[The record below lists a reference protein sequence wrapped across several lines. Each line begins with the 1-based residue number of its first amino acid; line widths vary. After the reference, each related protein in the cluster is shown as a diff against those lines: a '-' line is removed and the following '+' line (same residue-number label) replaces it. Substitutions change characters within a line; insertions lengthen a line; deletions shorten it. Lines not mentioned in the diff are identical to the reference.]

1 MSITLSMIGVRTLL
15 VLFAV
20 RNVRMIGESVKN
32 STRKKVCDDTCE
44 IRTHAGIAHGLSRAA
59 P

>member
-1 MSITLSMIGVRTLL
+1 MIGVRTLL